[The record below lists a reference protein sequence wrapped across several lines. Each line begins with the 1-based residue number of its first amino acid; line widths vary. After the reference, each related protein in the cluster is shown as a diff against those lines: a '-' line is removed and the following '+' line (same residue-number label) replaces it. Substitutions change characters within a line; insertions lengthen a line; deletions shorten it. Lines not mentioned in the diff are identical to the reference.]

1 MKIINDIIE
10 YFRRDDFQ
18 LYDKTLEKF
27 KEQSSIETDTKSLQ
41 EDLEHNKKLI
51 DIILKDSIR

>member
-10 YFRRDDFQ
+10 YFRRDDFKI
-18 LYDKTLEKF
+18 YDKTLEKF
-27 KEQSSIETDTKSLQ
+27 EEKSSIETDARQLK

-51 DIILKDSIR
+51 DIILNDSK